1 MAQQQ
6 SKSLA
11 ELQAAYWEAFRAK
24 EAAFFESQAAFRSWE
39 KTQEKYLRA
48 REALVAAGAALMQPV
63 HSTGVERRPDGSQ

>member
-6 SKSLA
+6 QQSLA

-39 KTQEKYLRA
+39 KTLVKYKQA
-48 REALVAAGAALMQPV
+48 REALSVAGAALLGESRIV
-63 HSTGVERRPDGSQ
+63 A